1 MRGTACKQCYPNFQS
16 KRKAKRSRI
25 KELKVIPP
33 LTLYGFTPMSGIAKV
48 STDSYKGLG
57 SKI

>member
-1 MRGTACKQCYPNFQS
+1 MQCWQIF
-16 KRKAKRSRI
+16 KASGKLKRSRI